1 MPFGWHPRDSPHS
14 PLAQWTAIL
23 GREAA
28 RILSFSCLSP
38 RALGP
43 GSPASLGKP
52 PQGHHASPHLQLLS
66 RHFFLSREKQ
76 ATSAGNPLGGRTQL
90 PFLRPPSFYQVLLKP
105 PLIGFI
111 QEEKKLPSF
120 SCLPSHTKGW
130 PSTGQLHPLNRPPPA
145 PVIITENRASFTYS
159 LT

>member
-14 PLAQWTAIL
+14 PLLQWTAIL

-43 GSPASLGKP
+43 GEPSIPKPPPGPPAFPSPAAV
-52 PQGHHASPHLQLLS
+52 HA
-66 RHFFLSREKQ
+66 HFFLSRK
-76 ATSAGNPLGGRTQL
+76 AGYLSWQPTGRGTEL
-90 PFLRPPSFYQVLLKP
+90 PFLRPPVSTKDSLKA

-120 SCLPSHTKGW
+120 SCPSSHTKGW
-130 PSTGQLHPLNRPPPA
+130 PSNPGNCILLTCPPPA
-145 PVIITENRASFTYS
+145 PSHYH
-159 LT
+159 